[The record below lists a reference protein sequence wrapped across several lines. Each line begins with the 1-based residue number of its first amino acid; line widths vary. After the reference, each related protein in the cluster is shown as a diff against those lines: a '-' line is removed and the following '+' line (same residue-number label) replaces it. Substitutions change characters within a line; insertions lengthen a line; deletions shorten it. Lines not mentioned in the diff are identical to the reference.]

1 MTLTWPWGC
10 CLESFHQEFI
20 CAWNFWDE
28 LRSKLGGDLCSLFI
42 FLVNIFYLQNISEQ
56 GWYFLHP
63 LPFYNRLLYTTQ
75 VQLAIKFHNLALWR
89 PGSDENSLF
98 MLRVIF
104 LRVDCQLQH
113 YHAHELQG
121 ASTDEQGGVPSERT
135 FWKRLLHQICLQYS
149 DVVSKSGMSSSSRVQ
164 LRAKMLEEKVRCK
177 RKENLRPIVST
188 RARRAFSEGFQGVF
202 CNW

>member
-1 MTLTWPWGC
+1 MTMRMLSRKFSLGIHM
-10 CLESFHQEFI
+10 CLKLLGWVALQIGRWFVLSFY
-20 CAWNFWDE
+20 
-28 LRSKLGGDLCSLFI
+28 I
-42 FLVNIFYLQNISEQ
+42 FGEYFPTKYLQNISEQ

-104 LRVDCQLQH
+104 LDVDCQLQH

-135 FWKRLLHQICLQYS
+135 FWKRFLHQICLQYS

-177 RKENLRPIVST
+177 KKRKSATNC
-188 RARRAFSEGFQGVF
+188 FHKSEGSF
-202 CNW
+202 